1 MTFHIPR
8 KRSRYLS
15 KGGRIG
21 QQIPLNIDQG
31 TSSNPSV
38 KMKTNLSHLD
48 QSEKAARM
56 LEIYATRSFNSVR
69 SAQRMRLQ
77 LITWVIRSKITQDLK
92 RFFDLIF
99 ATVTLFFVWPVM
111 LLVAIAIKLESPGP
125 VIFRQ
130 VRVGKHSVQFD
141 CFKFRSMCVDAEA
154 RKAELMDLNEADEVV
169 FKIKKDPR
177 VTRVGSFIR
186 KYSLDELP
194 QIFNVI
200 KGEMSLVGPRPPVPP
215 EVEFYQFDQLQR
227 LSVTPGIT
235 GLPQISGR
243 SDLEFKRWIELDLQ
257 YIAEQSFWRDVE
269 ILLRTIPAVLFGR
282 GAY

>member
-1 MTFHIPR
+1 MIFHISR
-8 KRSRYLS
+8 NRSRHGL
-15 KGGRIG
+15 KDGRIR
-21 QQIPLNIDQG
+21 QQLPVDIDQI
-31 TSSNPSV
+31 TSSNPRI
-38 KMKTNLSHLD
+38 KMKTNLSPLD

-56 LEIYATRSFNSVR
+56 LEIYADRRFNNVR

-77 LITWVIRSKITQDLK
+77 LITWVIKSKIAQNLK
-92 RFFDLIF
+92 RFFDLII
-99 ATVTLFFVWPVM
+99 ATVTLFFVWPLM
-111 LLVAIAIKLESPGP
+111 LLVAVTIKLESPGP
-125 VIFRQ
+125 IIFRQ
-130 VRVGKHSVQFD
+130 IRIGKHAEPFY
-141 CFKFRSMCVDAEA
+141 CYKFRSMCVDAEA

-177 VTRVGSFIR
+177 ITRVGNFIR

-200 KGEMSLVGPRPPVPP
+200 KGEMSLVGPRPPVPH
-215 EVEFYQFDQLQR
+215 EVENYQFEHLQR

-235 GLPQISGR
+235 GLQQVSGR

-257 YIAEQSFWRDVE
+257 YIAEQSFLKDVE
-269 ILLRTIPAVLFGR
+269 ILLKTIPAVLFGK